1 MTARPSRGCRPSH
14 QNSSVRCGQRACS
27 LLNAVT
33 TMSARNTRSSRSLSI
48 LAHVRL
54 ERSRCSAS
62 MSPASSESWRHPCAL
77 NGNDVGVDSK
87 VGVVTRFVA
96 PRTWTHSC
104 GDPKSRSAQHAPAW
118 LSRQPRPDSLIR
130 GEAWERA
137 RPKMQSGPNG
147 HRIAAHIAPETDR
160 SDCHAARPGC
170 EARYSRRR
178 DGFGPARNPANART
192 SGAGGDAHIA
202 SAVTR
207 RLASCDSHG
216 GAQP

>member
-147 HRIAAHIAPETDR
+147 HRIAAHIAPRLTDPTATLR
-160 SDCHAARPGC
+160 GPAARPSIRG
-170 EARYSRRR
+170 AATASDPLGIRQT
-178 DGFGPARNPANART
+178 PARPERAAT
-192 SGAGGDAHIA
+192 HISRA
-202 SAVTR
+202 
-207 RLASCDSHG
+207 
-216 GAQP
+216 P